1 MKFKQLLEKIS
12 TKFNQKINGHTVM
25 IMDQNGKYA
34 AFIDGE
40 KLDEFKS
47 MADAKKAVNEFIKL
61 AGGSK

>member
-25 IMDQNGKYA
+25 IMDQNGKYT